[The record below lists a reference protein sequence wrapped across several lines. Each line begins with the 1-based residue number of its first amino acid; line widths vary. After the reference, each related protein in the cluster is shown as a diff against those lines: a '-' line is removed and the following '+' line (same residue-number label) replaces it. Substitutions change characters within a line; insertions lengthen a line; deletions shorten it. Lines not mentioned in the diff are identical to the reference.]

1 MKQTF
6 TLEQSKKGINK
17 FIVLFCTGFLVGIVI
32 GNFFIPT
39 TGGEAGIMSAYFLDK
54 FEYMEIEYSS
64 LFVYILERRMKIYWL
79 LTILGITG
87 AGCIAAWGYTIWLG
101 ISTGAFLSICILRM
115 GIIGILVGTA
125 SLFPHYL
132 FYVPVYVLLIWR
144 ISENAEMIR
153 SNSIQHE
160 KKKIIGKYFL
170 IMALVSLILLV
181 GIVLESNVNPY
192 LMKKVL
198 KLV

>member
-6 TLEQSKKGINK
+6 ALEQSKKGVNK
-17 FIVLFCTGFLVGIVI
+17 FIVLFCIGFLVGILI

-39 TGGEAGIMSAYFLDK
+39 AGGEAGIMSAYFLDK

-64 LFVYILERRMKIYWL
+64 LFTYIFERRMKIYWL

-87 AGCIAAWGYTIWLG
+87 AGCITACGYTTWLG
-101 ISTGAFLSICILRM
+101 ISTGAFFSICILRM
-115 GIIGILVGTA
+115 GIMGILVGTV

-132 FYVPVYVLLIWR
+132 IYVPVYMLLIWR
-144 ISENAEMIR
+144 INENAEMIR
-153 SNSIQHE
+153 TNSQQHE
-160 KKKIIGKYFL
+160 KKKMIGKYFI

-181 GIVLESNVNPY
+181 GIILESNVNPY

-198 KLV
+198 KL